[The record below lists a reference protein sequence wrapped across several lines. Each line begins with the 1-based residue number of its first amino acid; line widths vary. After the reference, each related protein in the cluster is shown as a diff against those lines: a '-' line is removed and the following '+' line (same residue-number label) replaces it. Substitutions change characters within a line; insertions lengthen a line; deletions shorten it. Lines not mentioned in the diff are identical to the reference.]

1 MHTRLH
7 THINYYVCCAQASVG
22 DVVCMVPCTPA
33 QGVSLAADAAVAAVA
48 GPQLVLVVGGF
59 RGSSAAPAAA
69 CRTAASAVVIAPER
83 TARQLARMTASTRY
97 RELPDRLTSPTA
109 EYPDGGSGPS
119 PRASSSGL
127 LGSASDGAASP
138 AAAAEAGSSPQ
149 HRKAHR
155 RWHGG
160 GSDATADQPHQIAD
174 RPGATQYE
182 QLTLSFSLV
191 RSSAVLHKRPIWSG
205 MIPC

>member
-1 MHTRLH
+1 MHTGLY
-7 THINYYVCCAQASVG
+7 THIDHYVCCPQASVG

-33 QGVSLAADAAVAAVA
+33 QGVSLAADAAVAAA
-48 GPQLVLVVGGF
+48 ARPQLVLVIGGF
-59 RGSSAAPAAA
+59 RGSSAAPA
-69 CRTAASAVVIAPER
+69 CRTAASAVAIAPER

-109 EYPDGGSGPS
+109 ESLDGGSGPS

-127 LGSASDGAASP
+127 LGSASDGSASP

-155 RWHGG
+155 RWRGG
-160 GSDATADQPHQIAD
+160 GGDATADQPHQIAD

-191 RSSAVLHKRPIWSG
+191 RSSAVLH
-205 MIPC
+205 